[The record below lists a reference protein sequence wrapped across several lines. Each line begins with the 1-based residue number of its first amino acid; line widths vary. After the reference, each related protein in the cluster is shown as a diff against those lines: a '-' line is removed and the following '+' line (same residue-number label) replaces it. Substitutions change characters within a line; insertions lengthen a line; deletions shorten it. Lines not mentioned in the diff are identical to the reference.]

1 MMLSSVDDINRFG
14 RKFHGELKVVVS
26 ELSSTRWFQDA
37 ILHGDWRK
45 IKEQS
50 HEVTREDATES
61 CLLDNIPGTQISSG
75 SHVKKSCMPRRVT
88 RPSRARGCITEFL
101 PDAICRQGLPIIG
114 CNPRVDIVDMLSPC
128 TPGTPRKMQR

>member
-45 IKEQS
+45 IKEQ
-50 HEVTREDATES
+50 VMK
-61 CLLDNIPGTQISSG
+61 LLEKT
-75 SHVKKSCMPRRVT
+75 PRRV
-88 RPSRARGCITEFL
+88 AY
-101 PDAICRQGLPIIG
+101 
-114 CNPRVDIVDMLSPC
+114 
-128 TPGTPRKMQR
+128 